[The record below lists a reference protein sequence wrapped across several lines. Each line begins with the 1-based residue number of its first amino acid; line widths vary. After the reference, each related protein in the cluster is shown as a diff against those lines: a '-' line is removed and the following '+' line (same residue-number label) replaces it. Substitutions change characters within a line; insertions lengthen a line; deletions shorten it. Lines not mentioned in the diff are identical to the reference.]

1 MMSRQICTNTLTFL
15 FWSLISVAVYFYFS
29 YALERHEHLNL
40 GASITLLFMGY
51 YYILRTPIKHG
62 FIVTLG
68 IVFRLIFLFSIP
80 NLSQDFY
87 RFIWDGRL
95 LLNGLNPYLFTPNE
109 LINTHH
115 ALFAQMQL
123 LHDGMGALSAQ
134 HFSNYPP
141 MHQLPFVIAALISKN
156 SILGSVVVMR
166 IIIILADIGILMYGR
181 KLLGFLKI
189 PKQHIFFYFL
199 NPLVIIE
206 LSGNL
211 HFEALMLF
219 FLTIALFFLYKQ
231 KQIHSAIFLG
241 FSILTKLLPVL
252 VLPLLIP
259 RLKFKKTTLYFT
271 LVGLCM
277 VVLSSPFFELQ
288 FLKNYSDTVGLWFT
302 NFEFN
307 SSFYSIGKPLMSML
321 FKIRLIEYMPFIVPI
336 FVVFVVL
343 YFMRRK
349 TIDTKTIA
357 QSFFWILTL
366 YFLVSTTVHPWY
378 LTTLVFLSCFT
389 RYKFALVW
397 SATVFLSY
405 FGYQQNGVDDNTFWK
420 LIEYFSVGMYL
431 LFEGLKNQKTKAS
444 SSS

>member
-1 MMSRQICTNTLTFL
+1 
-15 FWSLISVAVYFYFS
+15 
-29 YALERHEHLNL
+29 
-40 GASITLLFMGY
+40 
-51 YYILRTPIKHG
+51 
-62 FIVTLG
+62 
-68 IVFRLIFLFSIP
+68 
-80 NLSQDFY
+80 
-87 RFIWDGRL
+87 
-95 LLNGLNPYLFTPNE
+95 
-109 LINTHH
+109 
-115 ALFAQMQL
+115 
-123 LHDGMGALSAQ
+123 
-134 HFSNYPP
+134 
-141 MHQLPFVIAALISKN
+141 
-156 SILGSVVVMR
+156 
-166 IIIILADIGILMYGR
+166 
-181 KLLGFLKI
+181 
-189 PKQHIFFYFL
+189 
-199 NPLVIIE
+199 
-206 LSGNL
+206 
-211 HFEALMLF
+211 
-219 FLTIALFFLYKQ
+219 
-231 KQIHSAIFLG
+231 
-241 FSILTKLLPVL
+241 
-252 VLPLLIP
+252 
-259 RLKFKKTTLYFT
+259 
-271 LVGLCM
+271 M

-321 FKIRLIEYMPFIVPI
+321 FKIRLMEYMPFIVPI

-378 LTTLVFLSCFT
+378 LATLVFLSCFT